1 MFCWC
6 DIGHLSWSYICKVR
20 EINLFSRSVFAPRC
34 LETRETNKTSSSIL
48 FCNNLGWSH
57 KNTKECASC
66 FYACNQNN
74 SSAFVA
80 ILRRSGPYFLLDHI
94 ALIASQTAKIVAMFT
109 ASDAVSLAL
118 VFEGYLSFDRRSAFC
133 LSLDVWRLQ
142 THAFTDW
149 CETWNQV

>member
-6 DIGHLSWSYICKVR
+6 DVGHFSWSYIGKVM
-20 EINLFSRSVFAPRC
+20 EINLFSRSMFTRRC

-57 KNTKECASC
+57 ENTKECASC

-74 SSAFVA
+74 CSAFVA

-109 ASDAVSLAL
+109 ATDAVSLAM
-118 VFEGYLSFDRRSAFC
+118 VFEGCLSFDKHSAFC
-133 LSLDVWRLQ
+133 LSV
-142 THAFTDW
+142 
-149 CETWNQV
+149 